1 MYNSD
6 GYVLIDLT
14 GVDITKTNQYLNGI
28 YNRVLTVIDINKLA
42 LVINAGNLTPM
53 AAVVHKKLNYYVIT
67 TALYI
72 FTINS
77 NDIIMIEESGEATV
91 DVAIVPALLDG
102 VKIADFTIGAV
113 EGSLY
118 APEQQSE
125 INDNI
130 TTDYTTWS
138 SDKINSD
145 LSAKANSADVYT
157 KAQVDTALSGKADIS
172 DIPTK
177 TSQLTNDSGFIT
189 SAQVPV
195 IDDTAVSS
203 SSVWSS
209 YKTSAELG
217 NKANSSD
224 VYTKNEVDTA
234 LSSKADSADV
244 YTKTQVDTALSGK
257 EDTLTPIV
265 LNNNL
270 TYHTNCSI
278 QNGFIIRYGRLIEI
292 GMILKVTGN
301 INNNDIIVSGLP
313 RALQNRRC
321 PRGLGTDQ
329 WYANTDY
336 TSGGLAVDIDE
347 NDQTKAIIRNF
358 SNITASSS
366 SPKYIYMS
374 FSYVTIN

>member
-14 GVDITKTNQYLNGI
+14 GVDITKTNQHLNGI

-42 LVINAGNLTPM
+42 LVINAGDLTPM

-77 NDIIMIEESGEATV
+77 NDIIMIEEAGEATV

-138 SDKINSD
+138 SDKINTD

-157 KAQVDTALSGKADIS
+157 KAQVDTALSGKADTS

-177 TSQLTNDSGFIT
+177 TSQLQNDSGFIT
-189 SAQVPV
+189 SAQVPT
-195 IDDTAVSS
+195 IDDNTVASNK
-203 SSVWSS
+203 VWSS

-224 VYTKNEVDTA
+224 VYTKSEVDTA
-234 LSSKADSADV
+234 LAAKANTSDV
-244 YTKTQVDTALSGK
+244 YTKAQVDSALANKADKDCVKIQYVKLFDTVNVAADTEYNSNGTTIPHVDIPTVSGYTVLDVVNVRARGYYGSRGLLYAWIESGK
-257 EDTLTPIV
+257 I
-265 LNNNL
+265 
-270 TYHTNCSI
+270 H
-278 QNGFIIRYGRLIEI
+278 
-292 GMILKVTGN
+292 
-301 INNNDIIVSGLP
+301 
-313 RALQNRRC
+313 
-321 PRGLGTDQ
+321 
-329 WYANTDY
+329 
-336 TSGGLAVDIDE
+336 
-347 NDQTKAIIRNF
+347 F
-358 SNITASSS
+358 SLYNASSRS
-366 SPKYIYMS
+366 DANFIGDCWLIYRK
-374 FSYVTIN
+374 N

>member
-42 LVINAGNLTPM
+42 LVINAGDLTPM
-53 AAVVHKKLNYYVIT
+53 AAVVHKKLNYYVINT
-67 TALYI
+67 PLYI

-77 NDIIMIEESGEATV
+77 NDIIMIEEAGEATV

-138 SDKINSD
+138 SDKINTA
-145 LSAKANSADVYT
+145 LSSKANTADVYT
-157 KAQVDTALSGKADIS
+157 KAQVDTALAAKADTS

-177 TSQLTNDSGFIT
+177 TSQLQNDSGFIT
-189 SAQVPV
+189 SAQVPT
-195 IDDTAVSS
+195 IDDSSVSS
-203 SSVWSS
+203 TSVWSS

-224 VYTKNEVDTA
+224 VYTKSE
-234 LSSKADSADV
+234 
-244 YTKTQVDTALSGK
+244 VDTALSGK
-257 EDTLTPIV
+257 ENTLTPVV
-265 LNNNL
+265 LNNDL
-270 TYHTNCSI
+270 TYHSNCSI

-301 INNNDIIVSGLP
+301 INNNDIIVSNLP

-329 WYANTDY
+329 WYANSDY
-336 TSGGLAVDIDE
+336 TSGGLAIDVDD

-358 SNITASSS
+358 SNITASTS

-374 FSYVTIN
+374 FSYITMN

>member
-14 GVDITKTNQYLNGI
+14 GVDITKTNQHLTGI

-42 LVINAGNLTPM
+42 LVINAGDLTPM
-53 AAVVHKKLNYYVIT
+53 AAVVHKKLNYYVINT
-67 TALYI
+67 PLYI

-77 NDIIMIEESGEATV
+77 NDIIMIEEAGEATV

-118 APEQQSE
+118 APKQQSE

-138 SDKINSD
+138 SDKINTA
-145 LSAKANSADVYT
+145 LSSKANAADIYT
-157 KAQVDTALSGKADIS
+157 KAQVDTALAAKADTS

-177 TSQLTNDSGFIT
+177 TSQLQNDSGFIT
-189 SAQVPV
+189 SAQVPT

-203 SSVWSS
+203 TSVWSS

-224 VYTKNEVDTA
+224 VYTKTE
-234 LSSKADSADV
+234 
-244 YTKTQVDTALSGK
+244 VDTALSGK
-257 EDTLTPIV
+257 EDTLTPIM
-265 LNNNL
+265 LNNDL
-270 TYHTNCSI
+270 TYHTSCSI
-278 QNGFIIRYGRLIEI
+278 QNGFIIRYGRIIEV
-292 GMILKVTGN
+292 GMILKATGN

-329 WYANTDY
+329 WFANTDY

-358 SNITASSS
+358 SNITASSG

-374 FSYVTIN
+374 FSYVTMN